1 MQVGRDI
8 AWRGAIDN
16 TIGPLHGVKLTVRH
30 LDHMMILT
38 NEDYSVK
45 AYRLSLCIQRF
56 FWGAEMNFPL
66 LIGGREDPCLAF
78 HIHLAL

>member
-1 MQVGRDI
+1 MNVGRNI
-8 AWRGAIDN
+8 AWRGAIEN

-30 LDHMMILT
+30 LDHPMILT
-38 NEDYSVK
+38 NEDHSGK

-56 FWGAEMNFPL
+56 FWGAEMGFSL
-66 LIGGREDPCLAF
+66 LIGGRDAPCLAF